1 MDGWIETITIKII
14 ITQQRGKKITIIM
27 MLILAII

>member
-14 ITQQRGKKITIIM
+14 ITLQRGKNITIIM
-27 MLILAII
+27 MIILAII